1 MGSPNSCLWLVDP
14 SGLREPPGLFV
25 CGTLSPALTVVEP
38 EMEDEDCSIME
49 AASPRFILA
58 VLSGE
63 ASLEIICSASIFK
76 AEKPSSSPK
85 SVERLL
91 ISILAE
97 EKAP

>member
-1 MGSPNSCLWLVDP
+1 MGSPNSCLRLVDP
-14 SGLREPPGLFV
+14 SGLREPPGLFI
-25 CGTLSPALTVVEP
+25 CSALSPALTVVEL
-38 EMEDEDCSIME
+38 EMEVEDCSIID

-76 AEKPSSSPK
+76 DEKPASSPK

-97 EKAP
+97 EKVL